1 MMQFVVYFHVTG
13 NFAKGVRL
21 DALFFCVR
29 FPHHLPHYLCVVLI
43 HNAMTNDFIKHR
55 QAAIDWLNGKRDFD
69 AGINVLEKS
78 KFKPGVVAR
87 LKRDGVNGREA
98 KARLVHIMRS
108 LVQAWAMPDDQL
120 NDNTDP
126 ATGVDADEQPT
137 IVTDS
142 SDAYINMAV
151 EKLMVDPEAYPKRI
165 AAVIREY
172 ADAYKKRDILHKQL
186 ADLPE
191 DNDEATVAKRKELSD
206 EIKAKTE
213 LMERMYPLYEK
224 FQSLNEDISEEDI
237 QSLEN
242 PTDDTQSIDEKDSSV
257 IEPGVGNLDGRTKD
271 ELQKIRK
278 SVATKI
284 GRAKNMLE
292 YQQETKA
299 ETPNPMPE
307 SPKKVKYE
315 TKIANL
321 TKELEQIDYAIAKL
335 G

>member
-1 MMQFVVYFHVTG
+1 
-13 NFAKGVRL
+13 
-21 DALFFCVR
+21 
-29 FPHHLPHYLCVVLI
+29 
-43 HNAMTNDFIKHR
+43 MTNDFIKHR

-87 LKRDGVNGREA
+87 LKRVGVNGAEA
-98 KARLVHIMRS
+98 KARLVYLMRS

-126 ATGVDADEQPT
+126 ATGVDASEEPT
-137 IVTDS
+137 IFTDS
-142 SDAYINMAV
+142 SDAYINMAI

-165 AAVIREY
+165 ASVIREY

-213 LMERMYPLYEK
+213 LMERMYPLYVK
-224 FQSLNEDISEEDI
+224 YQLLQQDISEYDL

-242 PTDDTQSIDEKDSSV
+242 PDDDTSQVEDSDTADGSNSTDENYEGK
-257 IEPGVGNLDGRTKD
+257 TKE

-321 TKELEQIDYAIAKL
+321 TKKLEQIDYAIAKL

>member
-1 MMQFVVYFHVTG
+1 
-13 NFAKGVRL
+13 
-21 DALFFCVR
+21 
-29 FPHHLPHYLCVVLI
+29 
-43 HNAMTNDFIKHR
+43 MTNDFIKHR

-206 EIKAKTE
+206 EIQAKTE

>member
-1 MMQFVVYFHVTG
+1 
-13 NFAKGVRL
+13 
-21 DALFFCVR
+21 
-29 FPHHLPHYLCVVLI
+29 
-43 HNAMTNDFIKHR
+43 MTNNFIKHR
-55 QAAIDWLNGKRDFD
+55 QAAINWLNGKRDFD
-69 AGINVLEKS
+69 SGIKVLEES
-78 KFKPGVVAR
+78 KFKPGVVAK
-87 LKRDGVNGREA
+87 LKRVGEKGPEA
-98 KARLVHIMRS
+98 KARLVYLMRS
-108 LVQAWAMPDDQL
+108 LVQAWAMPEEVA
-120 NDNTDP
+120 NDNIDP
-126 ATGVDADEQPT
+126 ATGVDVNEETT
-137 IVTDS
+137 IYTDS
-142 SDAYINMAV
+142 SEAYINMAI
-151 EKLMVDPEAYPKRI
+151 EKLTVDPEAYPKRI
-165 AAVIREY
+165 ASVIREY
-172 ADAYKKRDILHKQL
+172 ADAYKRRDILHKQL

-237 QSLEN
+237 QSLEQ
-242 PTDDTQSIDEKDSSV
+242 PTDDNESNDEKDSS
-257 IEPGVGNLDGRTKD
+257 INEPGVGNLDGRTKE

>member
-1 MMQFVVYFHVTG
+1 M
-13 NFAKGVRL
+13 
-21 DALFFCVR
+21 
-29 FPHHLPHYLCVVLI
+29 
-43 HNAMTNDFIKHR
+43 
-55 QAAIDWLNGKRDFD
+55 
-69 AGINVLEKS
+69 
-78 KFKPGVVAR
+78 
-87 LKRDGVNGREA
+87 
-98 KARLVHIMRS
+98 
-108 LVQAWAMPDDQL
+108 
-120 NDNTDP
+120 
-126 ATGVDADEQPT
+126 
-137 IVTDS
+137 
-142 SDAYINMAV
+142 
-151 EKLMVDPEAYPKRI
+151 
-165 AAVIREY
+165 
-172 ADAYKKRDILHKQL
+172 
-186 ADLPE
+186 PE

-271 ELQKIRK
+271 ELKKIRK

>member
-1 MMQFVVYFHVTG
+1 
-13 NFAKGVRL
+13 
-21 DALFFCVR
+21 
-29 FPHHLPHYLCVVLI
+29 
-43 HNAMTNDFIKHR
+43 MTNDFIKHR

-165 AAVIREY
+165 ASVIREY

-242 PTDDTQSIDEKDSSV
+242 PTDDNESNDEKDSS
-257 IEPGVGNLDGRTKD
+257 INEPGVGLDGRTKE

-278 SVATKI
+278 SVSTKI

>member
-1 MMQFVVYFHVTG
+1 
-13 NFAKGVRL
+13 
-21 DALFFCVR
+21 
-29 FPHHLPHYLCVVLI
+29 
-43 HNAMTNDFIKHR
+43 MTNNFIKHR
-55 QAAIDWLNGKRDFD
+55 QAAINWLNGKRDFD
-69 AGINVLEKS
+69 SGIKVLEES
-78 KFKPGVVAR
+78 KFKPGVVAK
-87 LKRDGVNGREA
+87 LKRVGEKGPEA
-98 KARLVHIMRS
+98 KARLVYLMRS
-108 LVQAWAMPDDQL
+108 LVQAWAMPEEVA
-120 NDNTDP
+120 NDNIDP
-126 ATGVDADEQPT
+126 ATGVDANEDTT
-137 IVTDS
+137 IYTDS
-142 SDAYINMAV
+142 SEAYINMAI
-151 EKLMVDPEAYPKRI
+151 EKLTVDPEAYPKRI
-165 AAVIREY
+165 ASVIREY
-172 ADAYKKRDILHKQL
+172 ADAYKRRDILHKQL

-224 FQSLNEDISEEDI
+224 FQSLKEDISEEDI
-237 QSLEN
+237 QSLEQ
-242 PTDDTQSIDEKDSSV
+242 PTDDNESNDEKDSS
-257 IEPGVGNLDGRTKD
+257 INEPGVGNFDGRTKE

>member
-1 MMQFVVYFHVTG
+1 
-13 NFAKGVRL
+13 
-21 DALFFCVR
+21 
-29 FPHHLPHYLCVVLI
+29 
-43 HNAMTNDFIKHR
+43 MTNNFIQHR
-55 QAAIDWLNGKRDFD
+55 QAAINWLNGKRDFD
-69 AGINVLEKS
+69 SGIKVLEES
-78 KFKPGVVAR
+78 KFKPGVVAK
-87 LKRDGVNGREA
+87 LKRVGEKGPEA
-98 KARLVHIMRS
+98 KARLVYLMRS
-108 LVQAWAMPDDQL
+108 LVQAWAMPEEVA
-120 NDNTDP
+120 NDNIDP
-126 ATGVDADEQPT
+126 ATGVDANEETT
-137 IVTDS
+137 IYTDS
-142 SDAYINMAV
+142 SEAYINMAI
-151 EKLMVDPEAYPKRI
+151 EKLTVDPEAYPKRI
-165 AAVIREY
+165 ASVIREY
-172 ADAYKKRDILHKQL
+172 ADAYKRRDILHKQL

-237 QSLEN
+237 QSLEQ
-242 PTDDTQSIDEKDSSV
+242 PTDDNESNDEKDSS
-257 IEPGVGNLDGRTKD
+257 INEPGVGNLDGRTKE

-299 ETPNPMPE
+299 DTPNPMPE

>member
-1 MMQFVVYFHVTG
+1 
-13 NFAKGVRL
+13 
-21 DALFFCVR
+21 
-29 FPHHLPHYLCVVLI
+29 
-43 HNAMTNDFIKHR
+43 MTNDFIKHR

-321 TKELEQIDYAIAKL
+321 TKKLEQIDYAIAKL

>member
-1 MMQFVVYFHVTG
+1 
-13 NFAKGVRL
+13 
-21 DALFFCVR
+21 
-29 FPHHLPHYLCVVLI
+29 
-43 HNAMTNDFIKHR
+43 MTNDFIKHR

-237 QSLEN
+237 QSLDN

>member
-1 MMQFVVYFHVTG
+1 
-13 NFAKGVRL
+13 
-21 DALFFCVR
+21 
-29 FPHHLPHYLCVVLI
+29 
-43 HNAMTNDFIKHR
+43 MTNNFIKHR

-69 AGINVLEKS
+69 AGIKVLEES
-78 KFKPGVVAR
+78 NFKPAVVAK
-87 LKRDGVNGREA
+87 LKRVGVNGTEA
-98 KARLVHIMRS
+98 KARLVYLMRS
-108 LVQAWAMPDDQL
+108 LVQAWAMPEDAAV
-120 NDNTDP
+120 DNTDP
-126 ATGVDADEQPT
+126 VTGLDADEDT
-137 IVTDS
+137 AIVTDS
-142 SDAYINMAV
+142 SDAYINQAI

-165 AAVIREY
+165 ASVIREY
-172 ADAYKKRDILHKQL
+172 ADAYKKRDMLHKQL
-186 ADLPE
+186 AELPE
-191 DNDEATVAKRKELSD
+191 DNAGETMAKRKALSD
-206 EIKAKTE
+206 DIAAKTE

-224 FQSLNEDISEEDI
+224 YQSLQQDISDEDL
-237 QSLEN
+237 QSIEAAA
-242 PTDDTQSIDEKDSSV
+242 DDTQSVEDSDKADGSNPTDENYEAK
-257 IEPGVGNLDGRTKD
+257 TKE

-307 SPKKVKYE
+307 SPKRVKYE

>member
-1 MMQFVVYFHVTG
+1 
-13 NFAKGVRL
+13 
-21 DALFFCVR
+21 
-29 FPHHLPHYLCVVLI
+29 
-43 HNAMTNDFIKHR
+43 MTNNFIKHR
-55 QAAIDWLNGKRDFD
+55 QAAINWLNGKRDFD
-69 AGINVLEKS
+69 SGIKVLEES
-78 KFKPGVVAR
+78 KFKPGVVAK
-87 LKRDGVNGREA
+87 LKRVGEKGPEA
-98 KARLVHIMRS
+98 KARLVYLMRS
-108 LVQAWAMPDDQL
+108 LVQAWAMPEEVA
-120 NDNTDP
+120 NDNIDP
-126 ATGVDADEQPT
+126 ATGVDANEETT
-137 IVTDS
+137 IYTDS
-142 SDAYINMAV
+142 SEAYINMAI
-151 EKLMVDPEAYPKRI
+151 EKLTVDPEAYPKRI
-165 AAVIREY
+165 ASVIREY
-172 ADAYKKRDILHKQL
+172 ADAYKRRDILHKQL

-191 DNDEATVAKRKELSD
+191 DNDEATVTKRKELSD

-237 QSLEN
+237 QSLEQ
-242 PTDDTQSIDEKDSSV
+242 PTDDNESNDEKDSS
-257 IEPGVGNLDGRTKD
+257 INEPGVGNLDGRTKE

>member
-1 MMQFVVYFHVTG
+1 MKGCSTG
-13 NFAKGVRL
+13 VGDPFC
-21 DALFFCVR
+21 CVR
-29 FPHHLPHYLCVVLI
+29 FSHFYPHYICVVLI
-43 HNAMTNDFIKHR
+43 QYVFMTNNFIKHR

-69 AGINVLEKS
+69 AGIKVLEES
-78 KFKPGVVAR
+78 KFKPGVVAK
-87 LKRDGVNGREA
+87 LKRVGVNGPEA
-98 KARLVHIMRS
+98 KARLVYLMRS
-108 LVQAWAMPDDQL
+108 LVQAWAMPEEVAT
-120 NDNTDP
+120 DNTDP
-126 ATGVDADEQPT
+126 ATGVDANEEMT
-137 IVTDS
+137 VYTDS
-142 SDAYINMAV
+142 SDAYINMAI
-151 EKLMVDPEAYPKRI
+151 EKLTVDPEAYPKRI
-165 AAVIREY
+165 ASVIREY

-206 EIKAKTE
+206 EIKVKTE

-224 FQSLNEDISEEDI
+224 FQSLKEDISEEDI
-237 QSLEN
+237 QSLEQ
-242 PTDDTQSIDEKDSSV
+242 PTDDNESNDEKDSS
-257 IEPGVGNLDGRTKD
+257 INEPGVGNLDGRTKE

-321 TKELEQIDYAIAKL
+321 SQKLEQIDYAIAKL
-335 G
+335 C

>member
-1 MMQFVVYFHVTG
+1 
-13 NFAKGVRL
+13 
-21 DALFFCVR
+21 
-29 FPHHLPHYLCVVLI
+29 
-43 HNAMTNDFIKHR
+43 MTNDFIKHR

-213 LMERMYPLYEK
+213 LMERMYPLYVK
-224 FQSLNEDISEEDI
+224 YQSLQQDISEYDL

-242 PTDDTQSIDEKDSSV
+242 PDDDTPQVEDSDTADGSNSTDETLEGK
-257 IEPGVGNLDGRTKD
+257 TKE

>member
-1 MMQFVVYFHVTG
+1 
-13 NFAKGVRL
+13 
-21 DALFFCVR
+21 
-29 FPHHLPHYLCVVLI
+29 
-43 HNAMTNDFIKHR
+43 MTNNFIQHR
-55 QAAIDWLNGKRDFD
+55 QAAINWLNGKRDFD
-69 AGINVLEKS
+69 AGIKVLEES
-78 KFKPGVVAR
+78 KFKPGVVAK
-87 LKRDGVNGREA
+87 LKRVGEKGPEA
-98 KARLVHIMRS
+98 KARLVYLMRS
-108 LVQAWAMPDDQL
+108 LVQAWAMPEEIA

-126 ATGVDADEQPT
+126 ATGVDANEVMT
-137 IVTDS
+137 IHTDS
-142 SDAYINMAV
+142 SEAYLNMAI
-151 EKLMVDPEAYPKRI
+151 EKLTVDPEAFPKNI
-165 AAVIREY
+165 ASVIREY
-172 ADAYKKRDILHKQL
+172 ADAYKRRDILHKQL

-191 DNDEATVAKRKELSD
+191 DNGEDTVAKRKELSD

-224 FQSLNEDISEEDI
+224 FQSLKEDISEEDI
-237 QSLEN
+237 QSLEQ
-242 PTDDTQSIDEKDSSV
+242 PTDDNESNDEKDSS
-257 IEPGVGNLDGRTKD
+257 INEPGVGNLDGRTKE

>member
-1 MMQFVVYFHVTG
+1 MKGCSTG
-13 NFAKGVRL
+13 VGDPFC
-21 DALFFCVR
+21 CVR
-29 FPHHLPHYLCVVLI
+29 FSHFYPHYICVVLI
-43 HNAMTNDFIKHR
+43 QYVFMTNNFIKHR

-69 AGINVLEKS
+69 SGIKVLEES
-78 KFKPGVVAR
+78 KFKPGVVAK
-87 LKRDGVNGREA
+87 LKRVGEKGPEA
-98 KARLVHIMRS
+98 KARLVYLMRS
-108 LVQAWAMPDDQL
+108 LVQAWAMPEEVA
-120 NDNTDP
+120 NDNIDP
-126 ATGVDADEQPT
+126 ATGVDANEETT
-137 IVTDS
+137 IYTDS
-142 SDAYINMAV
+142 SEAYINMAI
-151 EKLMVDPEAYPKRI
+151 EKLTVDPEAYPKRI
-165 AAVIREY
+165 ASVIREY
-172 ADAYKKRDILHKQL
+172 ADAYKRRDILHKQL

-191 DNDEATVAKRKELSD
+191 DNGEDTVAKRKELSD

-224 FQSLNEDISEEDI
+224 FLSLNEDITEEDI
-237 QSLEN
+237 QSLEHS
-242 PTDDTQSIDEKDSSV
+242 TDDNESTDEKDSAGS
-257 IEPGVGNLDGRTKD
+257 ESGTDNLEGRTKE
-271 ELQKIRK
+271 ELQKMRK

>member
-1 MMQFVVYFHVTG
+1 
-13 NFAKGVRL
+13 
-21 DALFFCVR
+21 
-29 FPHHLPHYLCVVLI
+29 
-43 HNAMTNDFIKHR
+43 MTNNFIKHR
-55 QAAIDWLNGKRDFD
+55 QAAINWLNGKRDFD
-69 AGINVLEKS
+69 SGIKVLEES
-78 KFKPGVVAR
+78 KFKPGVVAK
-87 LKRDGVNGREA
+87 LKRVGEKGPEA
-98 KARLVHIMRS
+98 KARLVYLMRS
-108 LVQAWAMPDDQL
+108 LVQAWAMPEEVA
-120 NDNTDP
+120 NDNIDP
-126 ATGVDADEQPT
+126 ATGVDANEDTT
-137 IVTDS
+137 IYTDS
-142 SDAYINMAV
+142 SEAYINMAI
-151 EKLMVDPEAYPKRI
+151 EKLTVDPEAYPKRI
-165 AAVIREY
+165 ASVIREY
-172 ADAYKKRDILHKQL
+172 ADAYKRRDILHKQL

-224 FQSLNEDISEEDI
+224 FQSLKEDISEEDI
-237 QSLEN
+237 QSLEQ
-242 PTDDTQSIDEKDSSV
+242 PTDDNESNDEKDSS
-257 IEPGVGNLDGRTKD
+257 INEPGVGNLDGRTKE

>member
-1 MMQFVVYFHVTG
+1 
-13 NFAKGVRL
+13 
-21 DALFFCVR
+21 
-29 FPHHLPHYLCVVLI
+29 
-43 HNAMTNDFIKHR
+43 MTNDFIKHR

-126 ATGVDADEQPT
+126 STGVDASEEPT
-137 IVTDS
+137 IYTDS

>member
-1 MMQFVVYFHVTG
+1 
-13 NFAKGVRL
+13 
-21 DALFFCVR
+21 
-29 FPHHLPHYLCVVLI
+29 
-43 HNAMTNDFIKHR
+43 MTNNFIKHR

-69 AGINVLEKS
+69 AGIKVLEES
-78 KFKPGVVAR
+78 KFKPAVVAK
-87 LKRDGVNGREA
+87 LKRVGVNGPEA
-98 KARLVHIMRS
+98 KARLVYLMRS
-108 LVQAWAMPDDQL
+108 LVQAWSMPEEQL

-126 ATGVDADEQPT
+126 ATGLDASEDPS
-137 IVTDS
+137 VFTDS
-142 SDAYINMAV
+142 SAAYINMAI

-165 AAVIREY
+165 ASVIREY
-172 ADAYKKRDILHKQL
+172 ADAYKRRDILHKQL

-191 DNDEATVAKRKELSD
+191 DNEDATVAKRKELSD
-206 EIKAKTE
+206 EIQAKTE

-224 FQSLNEDISEEDI
+224 FQSLNEDISEEELK
-237 QSLEN
+237 SLEQS
-242 PTDDTQSIDEKDSSV
+242 TDDKESTEEEGSSV
-257 IEPGVGNLDGRTKD
+257 NVSGAGNLDGRTKE